1 VKTAPVAPGT
11 AEPRGTPPPLDV
23 ARIRKD
29 FPILRREIH
38 GKPLAYLDN
47 TATTQKPV
55 QVLRAIDDYY
65 RTYNANVHRGIY
77 KMAEEATEAYES
89 ARATVARF
97 VNARS
102 SKEVVFTRGTTESIN
117 LVSGSW
123 GRKNVGPGDVIVA
136 TEMEHHS
143 NLVPWQILA
152 EEKGAE
158 LRFIPMDLSGRL
170 DLSGLDRLLQGRV
183 KILAVTHMANAIGT
197 INPVEELIRR
207 AHAAGAVVLV
217 DGAQSVPHLG
227 VDVRALDCDFLAF
240 SGHKMLAPT
249 GIGALVAKREL
260 LEAMPPL
267 FGGGEMIREV
277 KLSGSTWN
285 DVPFKFEAGTM
296 NIEGAIAF
304 ATAIDYLEHLGMDAV
319 RAHDAELTVP
329 AIEGLG
335 AIPGVTV
342 YGPPAAERGGIVSF
356 TVEGIHAHDVAAV
369 LDREGIA
376 VRAGH
381 HCTMPLHAKFGI
393 AATTR
398 ASFYVYN
405 LPEEIDR
412 LVQGVRKAKQV
423 FQG

>member
-1 VKTAPVAPGT
+1 MRSGSVEAP
-11 AEPRGTPPPLDV
+11 ERRLDV
-23 ARIRKD
+23 AAIRRD
-29 FPILRREIH
+29 FPILSREIY

-47 TATTQKPV
+47 TATTQKPLA
-55 QVLRAIDDYY
+55 VLRALEDFY
-65 RTYNANVHRGIY
+65 RNTNANVHRGVY
-77 KMAEEATEAYES
+77 RMAEEATEKYEG
-89 ARATVARF
+89 ARGIVARF
-97 VNARS
+97 LNARS
-102 SKEVVFTRGTTESIN
+102 AKEIVFTRGTTESIN
-117 LVSGSW
+117 LVSNSW
-123 GRKNVGPGDVIVA
+123 GRRFVGPGDVIVA

-143 NLVPWQILA
+143 NMVPWQLLA
-152 EEKGAE
+152 EEKGAT
-158 LRFIPMDLSGRL
+158 LRYIPVDRSGRL
-170 DLSGLDRLLQGRV
+170 DLSNLDAILEGRV
-183 KILAVTHMANAIGT
+183 KLLAVAHMANAIGT

-207 AHAAGAVVLV
+207 AHAAGALVLV

-227 VDVRALDCDFLAF
+227 TDVRALDCDFLAF

-249 GIGALVAKREL
+249 GIGALYAKREH
-260 LEAMPPL
+260 LEAMPPF

-296 NIEGAIAF
+296 NIGDAIALG
-304 ATAIDYLEHLGMDAV
+304 AAIEYLEGLGMEAV
-319 RAHDAELTVP
+319 RRHDAELTVR
-329 AIEGLG
+329 ALDGLG
-335 AIPGVTV
+335 AIPGVTI
-342 YGPPAAERGGIVSF
+342 YGPPASDRGGIVSF

-393 AATTR
+393 AASTR

-412 LVQGVRKAKQV
+412 LIAGVRKAKQV
-423 FQG
+423 FNS

>member
-405 LPEEIDR
+405 LPEEVDR
-412 LVQGVRKAKQV
+412 LVAAVRKAKQV

>member
-1 VKTAPVAPGT
+1 MRGGAVAVP
-11 AEPRGTPPPLDV
+11 ERRLDV
-23 ARIRKD
+23 AAIRKD
-29 FPILRREIH
+29 FPILSREIY
-38 GKPLAYLDN
+38 GKRLAYLDN

-55 QVLRAIDDYY
+55 QVLRAIEEFY
-65 RTYNANVHRGIY
+65 RTNNANVHRGVY
-77 KMAEEATEAYES
+77 LMAEESTEMYEA
-89 ARATVARF
+89 ARDIVARF
-97 VNARS
+97 LNARS
-102 SKEVVFTRGTTESIN
+102 SKEIVFTRGTTESIN
-117 LVSGSW
+117 LVSNSW
-123 GRKNVGPGDVIVA
+123 GRKNVGPGDVLVA

-143 NLVPWQILA
+143 NMVPWQLLA
-152 EEKGAE
+152 EEKGAT
-158 LRFIPMDLSGRL
+158 LRYIPVDGSGRL
-170 DLSGLDRLLQGRV
+170 DLSNLDAILDGPV
-183 KILAVTHMANAIGT
+183 KLLAVAHMANAIGT

-227 VDVRALDCDFLAF
+227 TDVRALDCDFLAF

-249 GIGALVAKREL
+249 GIGALYAKRDL
-260 LEAMPPL
+260 LEAMPPF

-285 DVPFKFEAGTM
+285 EIPFKFEAGTM
-296 NIEGAIAF
+296 NVGDAIALGV
-304 ATAIDYLEHLGMDAV
+304 AIEYLEGLGMDAV
-319 RAHDAELTVP
+319 RRHDAELTIR
-329 AIEGLG
+329 ALEGLG
-335 AIPGVTV
+335 AIPGVTI
-342 YGPPAAERGGIVSF
+342 YGPPAPERGGIVSF

-393 AATTR
+393 AASTR

-412 LVQGVRKAKQV
+412 LVAGVRKAKQV
-423 FQG
+423 FNS